1 MRSLIS
7 MFHSR
12 SRYVA
17 TSEFSRRTVRREA
30 IDIVVRLVSDLLQMA
45 GSGVKFV
52 SLSKEPD

>member
-1 MRSLIS
+1 

-30 IDIVVRLVSDLLQMA
+30 IDIVVRLVSDLLQMV
-45 GSGVKFV
+45 GPGVKFA